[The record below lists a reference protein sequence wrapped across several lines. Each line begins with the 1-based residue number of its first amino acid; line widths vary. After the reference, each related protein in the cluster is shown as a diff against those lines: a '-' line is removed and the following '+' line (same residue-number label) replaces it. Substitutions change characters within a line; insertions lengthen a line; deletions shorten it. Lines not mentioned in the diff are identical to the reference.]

1 MPGNSHEPGLGR
13 VSVHLVS
20 ASQRHPPR
28 PTWSMW
34 RPTAL
39 CPGQALELEARMIQ
53 AWPGGFLSD
62 HVDLGHRHMA
72 LETLLGVPVWAGTHL
87 IFHLGLWSQRKYL
100 SRQSR
105 GQGILP
111 AKSPAALAPALTS
124 S

>member
-1 MPGNSHEPGLGR
+1 MPGRSHEPGLGL

-20 ASQRHPPR
+20 ASLRQPP
-28 PTWSMW
+28 PHMEHVEAHSPMPW
-34 RPTAL
+34 AG
-39 CPGQALELEARMIQ
+39 PGIRGQDDAGLAR
-53 AWPGGFLSD
+53 WLPSD
-62 HVDLGHRHMA
+62 HVDLGQRHMA

-87 IFHLGLWSQRKYL
+87 IFHLGLWSQRKYM